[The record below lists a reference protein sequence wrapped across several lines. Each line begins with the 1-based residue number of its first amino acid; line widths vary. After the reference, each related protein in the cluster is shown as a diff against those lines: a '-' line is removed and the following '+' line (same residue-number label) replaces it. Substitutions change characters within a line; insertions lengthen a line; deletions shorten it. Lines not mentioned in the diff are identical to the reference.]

1 MLTFEDSIREA
12 LNEEEELFF
21 VIRRGMGSNKILFET
36 NVDKKDIGHILFK
49 PLVADGGLVPFEY
62 AVEILKSIVETME
75 EFSNKSFSSNNKP
88 N

>member
-1 MLTFEDSIREA
+1 
-12 LNEEEELFF
+12 
-21 VIRRGMGSNKILFET
+21 MGSTTILFET

-75 EFSNKSFSSNNKP
+75 DISNESFSSNNKL

>member
-1 MLTFEDSIREA
+1 MLTIDDSIREA
-12 LNEEEELFF
+12 LNDKEELFF
-21 VIRRGMGSNKILFET
+21 VIRRGMGSTTILFET

-75 EFSNKSFSSNNKP
+75 DISNESFSSNNKP

>member
-1 MLTFEDSIREA
+1 MLTIKDSIREA

-21 VIRRGMGSNKILFET
+21 VIRRGIETDTILFET

-49 PLVADGGLVPFEY
+49 PLVVDGGLEPFEY

-75 EFSNKSFSSNNKP
+75 FYSNNSIKSTNKP

>member
-1 MLTFEDSIREA
+1 MLTIDDSIREA
-12 LNEEEELFF
+12 LNDKEELFF
-21 VIRRGMGSNKILFET
+21 VIRRGMGSTTILFET

-75 EFSNKSFSSNNKP
+75 DISNESFSSNNKL